1 MPGPGTA
8 YPPKGWSAPPLLGD
22 FAVRPDHNSAPEG
35 RSRTPPNRLSP
46 ALSGS
51 ARHRDTIIEVVPR
64 TNTEEVKRHKA
75 YGRTGR
81 SAWKVSSII

>member
-1 MPGPGTA
+1 
-8 YPPKGWSAPPLLGD
+8 
-22 FAVRPDHNSAPEG
+22 
-35 RSRTPPNRLSP
+35 LSP

>member
-1 MPGPGTA
+1 
-8 YPPKGWSAPPLLGD
+8 
-22 FAVRPDHNSAPEG
+22 
-35 RSRTPPNRLSP
+35 LSP

-81 SAWKVSSII
+81 TGRTGRSAWKVSSII